1 MRSTGNKAQISLEMI
16 LVLAALI
23 VVALLVVSKLQA
35 SATQA
40 SKSIDKRSQE
50 LFKKVDDIGNLS

>member
-1 MRSTGNKAQISLEMI
+1 MDCKAQISLEMI

-35 SATQA
+35 SASEA
-40 SKSIDKRSQE
+40 SKIIDKRSE
-50 LFKKVDDIGNLS
+50 DLIEKIDEIGDMAK

>member
-1 MRSTGNKAQISLEMI
+1 MDSKAQISLEMI

-35 SATQA
+35 SATEA
-40 SKSIDKRSQE
+40 SKSIDKRSEE
-50 LFKKVDDIGNLS
+50 LFNKIDEIGNLS